1 MGGIEDEQ
9 HIIAIVENT
18 LKIKTTK
25 DRKIFFKSFIEN
37 NQVLPIETTWNKE
50 PFAVKRIIVNTSEN
64 ILAKIVYCVL
74 RDEVMDFSGPILIE
88 DRVINEV
95 DDEEDQ

>member
-18 LKIKTTK
+18 LKIKTSK
-25 DRKIFFKSFIEN
+25 DRKIFFKSFIDDNEI
-37 NQVLPIETTWNKE
+37 LPLETTWNDK
-50 PFAVKRIIVNTSEN
+50 PFGAKRITTNTGEN

-74 RDEVMDFSGPILIE
+74 RDEVMDSSGPILIE
-88 DRVINEV
+88 DKIIHDV
-95 DDEEDQ
+95 DDGEYQ